1 MEDKHYSLKH
11 RFAFGATT
19 AALFCF
25 TLLVYGPLSL
35 YVTGNDE
42 MWFSFR
48 SLLSPV
54 IIVSLIGFVV
64 MTLLLSLPKGAL
76 HKILCCLVF
85 GISLGLYIQCSFFN
99 ISYGSGV
106 LDGSQIAWMDYTTY
120 GAIDSAMWA
129 ACLAMP
135 FALFMV
141 FKRSWRHVLMVA
153 AVFIIFTQIAGLS
166 LDLYKN
172 QNSLDKLSHE
182 VTTDGIYELSDQDNT
197 LVFVLSS
204 MDQSYYDEYKKD
216 HPELEKQ
223 LSSFTEYTNAT
234 ATGSDS
240 LVSVPAMLT
249 GEVYKKDVKYTEY
262 INGAWNANNTF
273 DVLQKHDADTRIFTD
288 DKYFGNAAVRK
299 VDNISDRAKDKDA
312 YKVIGS
318 TMYRYT
324 LYKAVPHYLKQLF
337 WMSLSDY
344 SSFKSNNTYNPDADD
359 KFFADYDKAEGFTYS
374 DKYPS
379 AVRIY
384 NLKGAEAP
392 YRLTSN
398 GEKDPD
404 GTSRKEQIEG
414 EFTYILK
421 MIGDLK
427 DHGKF
432 EDARIIITADNGN
445 EDINQHPMLLYKDKN
460 AINVYRTS
468 EAPVS
473 LFDLPATLA
482 STVTKDYQKIGSGT
496 SFKDAEKASE
506 KRERYFYRSVGSNA
520 QSRIEEYLINSKN
533 LDSKKIKLTNSY
545 LLNGGVVENYTLGK
559 ELTFT
564 EDETA
569 AMYCKSGFGH
579 TNGWRT
585 IINGKTAQMEI
596 PLDDLPGNL
605 SDLHA
610 YFNVLNVYEETECVI
625 TANDVNVYTGRLG
638 NDARNHGLNFLIPTD
653 VIGRDKT
660 IRLTFNFPELREDTD
675 VMALT
680 SFKIYKQ

>member
-64 MTLLLSLPKGAL
+64 MTLLLSLPKGAI

>member
-64 MTLLLSLPKGAL
+64 MTLLLSLPKGSI

-482 STVTKDYQKIGSGT
+482 STVTKDYKKIGSGT

>member
-1 MEDKHYSLKH
+1 MEEKHYSLKH
-11 RFAFGATT
+11 RFAFGAMTS
-19 AALFCF
+19 AFFCF

-54 IIVSLIGFVV
+54 IVVSLISFVV
-64 MTLLLSLPKGAL
+64 MTLLLSLPKGAI
-76 HKILCCLVF
+76 HKLLCCLVF
-85 GISLGLYIQCSFFN
+85 GISLGLYIQCGFFN

-129 ACLAMP
+129 ACIAMP

-153 AVFIIFTQIAGLS
+153 AVFIIFIQIGGLS
-166 LDLYKN
+166 VDLYKN
-172 QNSLDKLSHE
+172 QNTLDKLSHE

-197 LVFVLSS
+197 LVFVLGS
-204 MDQSYYDEYKKD
+204 MDKSYYDAYKKD
-216 HPELEKQ
+216 HPDIEQKLAG
-223 LSSFTEYTNAT
+223 FTEYTNVSA
-234 ATGSDS
+234 AGSDS

-262 INGAWNANNTF
+262 VNSAWNAHNAF
-273 DVLQKHDADTRIFTD
+273 DALQKAGVDTRVYSD

-299 VDNISDRAKDKDA
+299 VDNISDRAKDKKA
-312 YKVIGS
+312 YWVIGS

-324 LYKAVPHYLKQLF
+324 MYKAAPHYMKQLF
-337 WMSLSDY
+337 WMSLSKY
-344 SSFKSNNTYNPDADD
+344 SSFKSNNTYNSDADD
-359 KFFADYDKAEGFTYS
+359 IFFADYDKADGFTYT
-374 DKYPS
+374 DDYTS

-392 YRLTSN
+392 YRLTSS
-398 GEKDPD
+398 GEKDSE
-404 GTSRKEQIEG
+404 GTSLTEQIEG
-414 EFTYILK
+414 EFTYLLK
-421 MIGDLK
+421 MINDLK
-427 DHGKF
+427 ENGKF
-432 EDARIIITADNGN
+432 DNARIIITADNGS
-445 EDINQHPMLLYKDKN
+445 EDYNQRPMLLYKDKGP
-460 AINVYRTS
+460 ASSYRTS
-468 EAPVS
+468 KAPVT

-482 STVTKDYQKIGSGT
+482 STVTDQYDKIATGK
-496 SFKDAEKASE
+496 SFKDAEKSDDN
-506 KRERYFYRSVGSNA
+506 RLRYFYRSVGSNA
-520 QSRIEEYLINSKN
+520 DSRIEEYLISSSA

-545 LLNGGVVENYTLGK
+545 FLNGGNVENYVLGK

-585 IINGKTAQMEI
+585 IINGTSAQMEI
-596 PLDDLPGNL
+596 PIEDIPNNIT
-605 SDLHA
+605 DLHA
-610 YFNVLNVYEETECVI
+610 YFNVLNVYEETDCVI
-625 TANDVNVYTGRLG
+625 TANDDVVYTGRLN
-638 NDARNHGLNFLIPTD
+638 NDAHNHGLNFLIPTD

-660 IRLTFNFPELREDTD
+660 VRLTFTFPELQEDTD